1 MARLTFPGGTAPSPE
16 EITQLFQQ
24 SPDAEVICL
33 VRPKNGSAGRVVIV
47 NQASTRF
54 VSYLLDSMDG
64 PHGAA
69 VSDGRSS
76 WEVDVPRIR
85 AVDAIGSGDA
95 FTAGLIVALD
105 AGRSTEE
112 ALAFAAAA
120 GTANAETFGAGRLD
134 GARQAEL
141 VGQVRVR
148 RLSR

>member
-1 MARLTFPGGTAPSPE
+1 MKRIALAAVLAALPEVVKVSRDEADSVADQRAGDALSAARA
-16 EITQLFQQ
+16 
-24 SPDAEVICL
+24 L
-33 VRPKNGSAGRVVIV
+33 VARGAALAVV
-47 NQASTRF
+47 T
-54 VSYLLDSMDG
+54 DG

-69 VSDGRSS
+69 AAEGRSS

-120 GTANAETFGAGRLD
+120 GTANAETLGAGLLD
-134 GARQAEL
+134 VARQAEL

-148 RLSR
+148 RCSR